1 MFFVGHFLMISCA
14 LGNTQTDPK
23 GQFGAKV
30 LHFLH
35 LCKKITKKSYK
46 KVHFLIFSCQN
57 ARLTTKMAGI

>member
-1 MFFVGHFLMISCA
+1 MLFVGQFLTTWRA

-46 KVHFLIFSCQN
+46 KVHFSTFTYQN
-57 ARLTTKMAGI
+57 ALYLFKIIGI